1 MSSSREVVRGRP
13 FANGN
18 SGRRKASKNRSTVL
32 ASALLDG
39 EQEALLR
46 KAIEEAKAGNIP
58 MLKFLL
64 SRVLPRDR
72 QLKIE
77 LPRMAFADDAVEA
90 LGTVT
95 QQLAEGTISATEAAA
110 LATLIN
116 AYSRTIEVADV
127 VARLNVLEA
136 KLGGELDHNWGKK

>member
-1 MSSSREVVRGRP
+1 
-13 FANGN
+13 
-18 SGRRKASKNRSTVL
+18 
-32 ASALLDG
+32 
-39 EQEALLR
+39 
-46 KAIEEAKAGNIP
+46 

-72 QLKIE
+72 QVKIE
-77 LPRMAFADDAVEA
+77 LPRMVFADDAVEA

-95 QQLAEGTISATEAAA
+95 QQLAEGTISANEAAA

-116 AYSRTIEVADV
+116 AYSRAIEVADV

-136 KLGGELDHNWGKK
+136 KLGVEIDHN

>member
-1 MSSSREVVRGRP
+1 MSSSGEEVRGRP

-18 SGRRKASKNRSTVL
+18 SGRPKGSKNRSTVL

-46 KAIEEAKAGNIP
+46 KAIEEAKAGNIS

-72 QLKIE
+72 
-77 LPRMAFADDAVEA
+77 
-90 LGTVT
+90 
-95 QQLAEGTISATEAAA
+95 
-110 LATLIN
+110 
-116 AYSRTIEVADV
+116 
-127 VARLNVLEA
+127 
-136 KLGGELDHNWGKK
+136 